1 MPTVMTAFQDTSVE
15 YGCRMSN
22 LVSLYT
28 SCQPYTRLLYNTA
41 ACSIIATSI
50 ELMIYD
56 YYE

>member
-1 MPTVMTAFQDTSVE
+1 MPMVMTDFQDTSVDR
-15 YGCRMSN
+15 CRMSN

-28 SCQPYTRLLYNTA
+28 SCQPYTRLLYSTA